1 MGTARKSDDK
11 NNQNKYQNAKQFN
24 NSVKKSEKNLKKLD
38 KLLDKQEEEL
48 FKDKIKF
55 GERVDD
61 VFRPKVL
68 PRGCKNR
75 PVKKNNGLL
84 FLSKDNQE
92 KLEKSENDLKLRE
105 KAVNSMH
112 RKKMIADERKKA
124 IDSYRE
130 MQSKKM
136 KF

>member
-1 MGTARKSDDK
+1 MLYQKYATKKRK
-11 NNQNKYQNAKQFN
+11 
-24 NSVKKSEKNLKKLD
+24 VLEEEEKNLKKLD

-61 VFRPKVL
+61 VFMPRVL

-75 PVKKNNGLL
+75 PTKKNNGLL
-84 FLSKDNQE
+84 FLSKDGQE
-92 KLEKSENDLKLRE
+92 KLEKAESDLKLRE
-105 KAVNSMH
+105 KAVNSMQ